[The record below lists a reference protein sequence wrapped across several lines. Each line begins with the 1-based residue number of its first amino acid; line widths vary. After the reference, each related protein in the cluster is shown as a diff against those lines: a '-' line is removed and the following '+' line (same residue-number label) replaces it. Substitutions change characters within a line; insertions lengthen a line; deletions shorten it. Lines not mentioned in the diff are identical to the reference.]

1 MSENCCSFFP
11 GFLGGLELRH
21 RNNRLV
27 AVLCVVH
34 GKLTAVDT
42 AFLSDVILN
51 KSSLQE

>member
-1 MSENCCSFFP
+1 MGENCCSFFL

-34 GKLTAVDT
+34 GKLATVDT
-42 AFLSDVILN
+42 AFLSDVIFY
-51 KSSLQE
+51 KSRLQE